1 MGISMYLG
9 SSQSQASS
17 TKATLSRQ
25 IEGYTSLQ
33 KALNDFVYNSGDL
46 SGHAYDSAKAY
57 TSTVLIPLTRACIL
71 LNEAIAQATAD
82 FPNRYVAEVDSSSLH
97 EDKLVDLIAK
107 ADQTIVRYRKL

>member
-33 KALNDFVYNSGDL
+33 K
-46 SGHAYDSAKAY
+46 
-57 TSTVLIPLTRACIL
+57 P
-71 LNEAIAQATAD
+71 
-82 FPNRYVAEVDSSSLH
+82 
-97 EDKLVDLIAK
+97 
-107 ADQTIVRYRKL
+107 